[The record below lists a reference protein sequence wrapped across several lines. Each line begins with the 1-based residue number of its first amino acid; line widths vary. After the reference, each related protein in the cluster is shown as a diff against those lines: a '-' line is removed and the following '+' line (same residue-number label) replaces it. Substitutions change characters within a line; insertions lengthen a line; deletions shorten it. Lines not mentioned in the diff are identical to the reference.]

1 MKTKSRKRLHQCYLA
16 VLTVAAMAAALPAM
30 ATLLGTPPIIIAHR
44 GASGYL
50 PEETLESYILA
61 VQLRA
66 DFIEPDL
73 WLSKDGVLVA
83 RHDGTLNPTTN
94 VATYA
99 LTHPAILAL
108 GTGNP
113 NNLQYAISD
122 FTFAQIQELTA
133 TRRNAAGF
141 RTPDFYYD
149 AFPPGY
155 DFNVMS
161 LNGVLDYAYQ
171 VYLTT
176 GRIVGVE
183 PEAKA
188 TGYEQMILDTLND
201 PKYNGFF
208 DGHLNNIILQSF
220 NLSSVAYWNSHSSIP
235 SVYLTTCPS
244 TAAAMQTVAQSADGI
259 GISLSTRTSETTAVG
274 APATAAQITNAA
286 AAKACADRAH
296 AAGLIVQAY
305 TFYDIPA
312 DYDLFLATGIDGV
325 FSNFADVGVRERNAL
340 FGVPEPGTI
349 PLLAGGLLGL
359 FWLSRRRAPAHG
371 GVAP

>member
-1 MKTKSRKRLHQCYLA
+1 MG
-16 VLTVAAMAAALPAM
+16 AA
-30 ATLLGTPPIIIAHR
+30 PIIIAHR

-50 PEETLESYILA
+50 PEETLESYQLA
-61 VQLRA
+61 VQMRA
-66 DFIEPDL
+66 NFIEPDL

-99 LTHPAILAL
+99 LTHPEILAL

-122 FTFAQIQELTA
+122 FTFAQIQQLTA

-141 RTPDFYYD
+141 RTPDPYFD
-149 AFPPGY
+149 AFPAGY

-161 LNGVLDYAYQ
+161 LNGVLDYAYDL
-171 VYLTT
+171 YLTT

-188 TGYEQMILDTLND
+188 TGYEQQILDTLND

-208 DGHLNNIILQSF
+208 DGHLSNIILQSF
-220 NLSSVAYWNSHSSIP
+220 NLSSVAYWNSHSTIP

-244 TAAAMQTVAQSADGI
+244 TAAAMQTVAQSADGV
-259 GISLSTRTSETTAVG
+259 GISVSTRTSETTAPG
-274 APATAAQITNAA
+274 APPSAAQIANAA
-286 AAKACADRAH
+286 TVKACVDRAH
-296 AAGLIVQAY
+296 AAGLLVQAY

-312 DYDLFLATGIDGV
+312 DYDLFLATGLDGV
-325 FSNFADVGVRERNAL
+325 FSNFADIGVRQRNAL

-349 PLLAGGLLGL
+349 PLLASALLTLG
-359 FWLSRRRAPAHG
+359 WLRRRKT
-371 GVAP
+371 